1 MSDVPGSAPAPAG
14 QAPESNEAPEGTSQE
29 FDYRQSYESLRPE
42 YTRATQELS
51 QATERLSEFEG
62 LFEALHDPDRQ
73 AEALALL
80 GFEPAETGT
89 PNEDLT
95 EEWSDPLEKEIQEL
109 RETVSEL
116 TSQRELEAE
125 KAEQEQ
131 LIEMRDSYIGD
142 AIGIIEEQ
150 TGRKFSEEQERVL
163 GNLAI
168 ANETEDGVPDVQ
180 TAFNL
185 LYGESGIVEQERSA
199 WIDTKTGAPLAPG
212 GRPSP
217 ALEKPKTAS
226 ERAAYVDE
234 RMRALEGQQ

>member
-1 MSDVPGSAPAPAG
+1 
-14 QAPESNEAPEGTSQE
+14 
-29 FDYRQSYESLRPE
+29 
-42 YTRATQELS
+42 
-51 QATERLSEFEG
+51 
-62 LFEALHDPDRQ
+62 
-73 AEALALL
+73 
-80 GFEPAETGT
+80 
-89 PNEDLT
+89 
-95 EEWSDPLEKEIQEL
+95 LEKEIQEL

-125 KAEQEQ
+125 RAEQEQ